1 MSLSRLPDVLPSSNF
16 FQRRGMSDLRFDPI
30 FEQWVAVSEIRRERP
45 LEFFP
50 ADQLRKQIICPFCR
64 GNEDETPGT
73 IAAWD
78 RLGRR
83 LELPGTDRWSSR
95 VIPNKYPTYEAGGR
109 RTAEEDTGPYEAC
122 NSPGLQ
128 ELIIPTPR
136 HVCSLSELELEEF
149 AVGLIAAQQRI
160 DSWRQS
166 GAVRHAMLF
175 KNCRF
180 EAGASIEHTHFQLLG
195 SPLLSRQLEARAER
209 FREHLSRKGVTP
221 LEELVAFEEQQEVRM
236 VARTKHF
243 LMVCPFASRWAF
255 QIWIIPRTRPPAFS
269 ECPPEMLDELAQ
281 LGRTAVS
288 KLEVLLSL
296 PAYNWMLHQL
306 PFSDAASDH
315 WFVEISPRLS
325 KIAGY
330 ELGTEI
336 WVNAVAPEAAV
347 KRLR

>member
-1 MSLSRLPDVLPSSNF
+1 
-16 FQRRGMSDLRFDPI
+16 MSDLRFDPI

-50 ADQLRKQIICPFCR
+50 ADQIRKQIICPFCR

-83 LELPGTDRWSSR
+83 LELPAIDRWSAR

-109 RTAEEDTGPYEAC
+109 SAGTLEAGPYQTC
-122 NSPGLQ
+122 QLPGLQ

-136 HVCSLSELELEEF
+136 HVCSLSELEVDEF
-149 AVGLIAAQQRI
+149 AVALISAQQRLA
-160 DSWRQS
+160 SWQQS
-166 GAVRHAMLF
+166 GSVQHAMFF

-180 EAGASIEHTHFQLLG
+180 EAGASIEHAHFQLLG
-195 SPLLSRQLEARAER
+195 SPLLSRQLESRAAR
-209 FREHLSRKGVTP
+209 FRQHLLERHVTP
-221 LEELVAFEEQQEVRM
+221 LEELVAFELQREVR
-236 VARTKHF
+236 VIAKSKHF
-243 LMVCPFASRWAF
+243 LMFCPFASRMAF
-255 QIWIIPRTRPPAFS
+255 QIWIVPRTRPPAFWD
-269 ECPPEMLDELAQ
+269 CPAEMLDELAE
-281 LGRTAVS
+281 LGRSAIER
-288 KLEVLLSL
+288 LEHLLSQ

-306 PFSDAASDH
+306 PFESASDDH
-315 WFVEISPRLS
+315 WFVEITPRLS

-336 WVNAVAPEAAV
+336 WVNAVSPEAAV